1 MMAAACL
8 VLIPVILVFIV
19 GQRYL
24 IEGITMSGVKG

>member
-1 MMAAACL
+1 MAAACL

>member
-24 IEGITMSGVKG
+24 IEGITMSGAKG